1 MTGRCGHAALALAVA
16 VWLTAIGLRAQAPEL
31 RVPAEA
37 AALVTDG
44 AGRSQLEARAS
55 VLDTPVLPGSIAK
68 VFALAAAVE
77 AGVVRETDTHV
88 CRRVATADGRRF
100 VCSHPDLKRPLT
112 PAEALA
118 YSCNDYFVR
127 LSARLPRFAL
137 NYIRRRAGLEPIAD
151 TVPWA
156 SAVVG
161 LAGPRTTPRALRA
174 AVARTIGAGAP
185 PMPLT
190 PAARAVVRAGM
201 RGAVEYGSASAWG
214 APAGALAKTGTA
226 PMPGGRSLG
235 LAVVF
240 AAADP
245 TASSAMVVAP
255 GGAGIDAA
263 ELAGRLLFPPPR
275 VTSAAPA
282 PEPATPAA
290 AAPVRVAP
298 GPAVATAPAPAPPA
312 VRPLPASPP
321 RTPPPAVAA
330 PPSPRV
336 AAVPESRS
344 TAGSDPGAVPA
355 RVSDADLRA
364 ASGGQ
369 TIRIGVTN
377 ADGVVHA
384 RTLAI
389 EEYVARVISGEGEPR
404 AGRAAHD
411 ALAIVIRTFAAAN
424 RHRHRAEGFDL
435 CDTTHCQVMRP
446 SIPVA
451 RQAAL
456 ATAGR
461 LLLDGGQPAF
471 VYYSA
476 LCGGIP
482 ALASEVWPGASDYR
496 PEAARDDACEDQ
508 PAWSSQLRADQLE
521 RALRA
526 AGLHGQRLRGLRV
539 VDRTTSRRAG
549 TLHAE
554 GFSPAEISAHE
565 LRMAVGR
572 TLGWQWLRST
582 AFEVTRTA
590 AGYRFRGVGFGHGVG
605 LCVIGA
611 GRRAARGESAAQILR
626 AYFGDLAIS
635 DGPPAETPA
644 VVEAAPPR
652 PVPPAAPVA
661 PGGDPDIKLALPAA
675 EERERAAITGLLRR
689 VRADI
694 AARAGVGEPRGLTIT
709 VHPTIESFGRATG
722 QPWWVAGA
730 TVGRVIDLLPIGTL
744 RQRGILESTLR
755 HEVAHVVVDAALAS
769 RPVWVREGVAM
780 LFAAG
785 DTPAAVDG
793 GRVRCPADVELL
805 RPITAGAHRVAYS
818 RAERCV
824 RRAIAGGAR
833 WTEIR

>member
-1 MTGRCGHAALALAVA
+1 MSLQARLYDQAVTGRCGHAALALAVA

-44 AGRSQLEARAS
+44 AGRPQLEAKAS

-137 NYIRRRAGLEPIAD
+137 NYIRRRAGLEAIAD

-201 RGAVEYGSASAWG
+201 RGAIEYGSASSLR

-240 AAADP
+240 AAAEP

-282 PEPATPAA
+282 PEPAPRAD
-290 AAPVRVAP
+290 
-298 GPAVATAPAPAPPA
+298 
-312 VRPLPASPP
+312 RPFPASPP

-364 ASGGQ
+364 ASRGH
-369 TIRIGVTN
+369 TIRIGVTG
-377 ADGVVHA
+377 ADGVVHT

-461 LLLDGGQPAF
+461 LLLDRGQPAF

-482 ALASEVWPGASDYR
+482 ALASEVWPGASDYQ

-526 AGLHGQRLRGLRV
+526 AGLRGQRLRGLRI

-554 GFSPAEISAHE
+554 GFSPSEISAHE

-644 VVEAAPPR
+644 VVEATPPR

-661 PGGDPDIKLALPAA
+661 PGADPDIKLALPAA
-675 EERERAAITGLLRR
+675 EERERAAITGLVRR

-709 VHPTIESFGRATG
+709 VHPTVESFGRATG

-730 TVGRVIDLLPIGTL
+730 TAGRAIDLLPIATL

-755 HEVAHVVVDAALAS
+755 HELAHVVVDLALAS

-785 DTPAAVDG
+785 DTPVAVDG
-793 GRVRCPADVELL
+793 GRVRCPSNVELL
-805 RPITAGAHRVAYS
+805 RPITAGAHREAYS

-824 RRAIAGGAR
+824 RRAIAGGTR